1 MSISNIIEIGRRS
14 LFAQQSAI
22 NTTGRNIANVNTV
35 GYSRQRLN
43 LRQDLIGV
51 SYLGSFGQEATT
63 QIRQSFTDMQIWRE
77 NSNLGQFST
86 DASSLAQIQD
96 VFAEPTDAGI
106 ANLMSEFWNSW
117 NDLSNDPDS
126 ETAKIVVRDKA
137 IQLSN
142 GFNRVHDELLNH
154 HNQIHLEMEDKVV
167 QINDAIEQIASLNQQ
182 ILNTDDHS
190 LKDTRALMVDELSQ
204 MVDISVA
211 ETANGELNIAIGGM
225 VVVSG
230 QEVNKIKAQST
241 NTDGIWNTQIELEDT
256 QQKINIS
263 GGELAS
269 LLKLQNETIPN
280 TINELNTFAKSF
292 ADKVNEVHK
301 NNTNG
306 ISFFDTNVTGAGDI
320 AVNSDFMNNPDLV
333 GQVEE
338 GGDSSFALE
347 MFNLQNENV
356 IDGKTFGEFYT
367 GIITTIGSKVSEA
380 NYLTEAQSMVLNK
393 LEIDRMSVSGVS
405 LDEEMTHM
413 IQYEQAYNAA
423 AKLVSTVD
431 EMLSSILNIV

>member
-1 MSISNIIEIGRRS
+1 
-14 LFAQQSAI
+14 
-22 NTTGRNIANVNTV
+22 
-35 GYSRQRLN
+35 
-43 LRQDLIGV
+43 
-51 SYLGSFGQEATT
+51 
-63 QIRQSFTDMQIWRE
+63 
-77 NSNLGQFST
+77 
-86 DASSLAQIQD
+86 
-96 VFAEPTDAGI
+96 
-106 ANLMSEFWNSW
+106 
-117 NDLSNDPDS
+117 
-126 ETAKIVVRDKA
+126 
-137 IQLSN
+137 
-142 GFNRVHDELLNH
+142 
-154 HNQIHLEMEDKVV
+154 MEDKVV

-204 MVDISVA
+204 MVDVSVA

-263 GGELAS
+263 GGELGS

-292 ADKVNEVHK
+292 ADKVNEVHT